1 MKDNELTEK
10 NEQVDISTI
19 NGRTQIVFKKALL
32 KGKVSQGQVLDT
44 LLMAA
49 QLQAE
54 YLVKKLSRGAPLD
67 AAEVKMMKELSEITK
82 LAVETPKIEKIEE
95 NSNISEIKS
104 ALYLAL
110 SEKLQE
116 KS

>member
-1 MKDNELTEK
+1 MEELEKK
-10 NEQVDISTI
+10 NEQIDVSVV

-32 KGKVSQGQVLDT
+32 KGKVSQSQVLDT

-82 LAVETPKIEKIEE
+82 LTVETPKTEKVEE
-95 NSNISEIKS
+95 TTQIGEIKS

-110 SEKLQE
+110 TDKLNGN
-116 KS
+116 K